1 MGVYDLMEQEGDEFG
16 GQEGLLPREEGE
28 IPLSNLQE
36 EDGFE
41 ENVGWKIG

>member
-1 MGVYDLMEQEGDEFG
+1 MGVYALMKQEGDEFG
-16 GQEGLLPREEGE
+16 GQQGLLPREGE

-41 ENVGWKIG
+41 ETVGWKIG